1 MRFFCARHV
10 QDVRKSLD
18 MKPRLET
25 TPQGTR
31 PIRLSVTAAAVALS
45 AVLAGCTPTISK
57 HGHLLSQA
65 DLQEIQPGA
74 SKEQVKTALGTPNTT
89 STLGGDAYYYI
100 SSTRE
105 QRAFMK
111 PTVTDRRVVAV
122 YFDQFGT
129 VENVARYGLKDG
141 KVFDFIS
148 RETPTHARDLGVI
161 QKIFRGIGTPNTP
174 PGSPISKG
182 PI

>member
-1 MRFFCARHV
+1 MYRNAR
-10 QDVRKSLD
+10 SL
-18 MKPRLET
+18 PRS
-25 TPQGTR
+25 TR
-31 PIRLSVTAAAVALS
+31 AHAAAVVFAASAL
-45 AVLAGCTPTISK
+45 LAACSPTISK

-65 DLQEIQPGA
+65 DLQDIQPGT
-74 SKEQVKTALGTPNTT
+74 SKEQVQTALGTPDTT
-89 STLGGDAYYYI
+89 STIGGGSYYYI

-105 QRAFMK
+105 QRAFLK

-148 RETPTHARDLGVI
+148 RETPTHSRDLGVI
-161 QKIFRGIGTPNTP
+161 QKIFRGIGTPNAPSGSVLGRP
-174 PGSPISKG
+174 PV
-182 PI
+182 

>member
-1 MRFFCARHV
+1 MSQSAVRDRF
-10 QDVRKSLD
+10 
-18 MKPRLET
+18 
-25 TPQGTR
+25 
-31 PIRLSVTAAAVALS
+31 TATVAAVALATTIS
-45 AVLAGCTPTISK
+45 ACAPTVSK

-74 SKEQVKTALGTPNTT
+74 SKEQVQTSLGTPDTT
-89 STLGGDAYYYI
+89 STVGGNNAYYYI

-148 RETPTHARDLGVI
+148 RETPTHSRDLGVI
-161 QKIFRGIGTPNTP
+161 QKIFRGIGTPNAP
-174 PGSPISKG
+174 PGSKIGKG